1 MIFTHQIEGASLT
14 GCKRITLSDLLPR
27 ESFLT
32 ECRRDNKM
40 FSVKNLSFG
49 KTQILPIPKHPV
61 RDASLGRTQI
71 SLTIPQHPVRDVSL
85 GRTQISPTIPKHP
98 IRDASIGTIPVSN
111 LFSFHEK
118 SRRDGTLLTV
128 DFNLRSVDTECFCQV
143 PQGRHLGE
151 KIVSSLRDFEAIL
164 VSLLRRLKPTVN
176 KMLSLRDIPPQ
187 TQLQKNVCS
196 SLSHRDIILVEN
208 IFVHKLRR
216 AVRYAIPS
224 LHIMSLTG
232 HKITSGIQYIYQYF
246 VPNGTVDNISELSC
260 N

>member
-1 MIFTHQIEGASLT
+1 MIFTHQIKGASLT

-32 ECRRDNKM
+32 ECQRGNKT

-49 KTQILPIPKHPV
+49 KTQISPIPK
-61 RDASLGRTQI
+61 
-71 SLTIPQHPVRDVSL
+71 HPVRDVSL

-187 TQLQKNVCS
+187 TQLQIVFKTIPYNMK
-196 SLSHRDIILVEN
+196 IICAPLW
-208 IFVHKLRR
+208 
-216 AVRYAIPS
+216 
-224 LHIMSLTG
+224 
-232 HKITSGIQYIYQYF
+232 
-246 VPNGTVDNISELSC
+246 
-260 N
+260 